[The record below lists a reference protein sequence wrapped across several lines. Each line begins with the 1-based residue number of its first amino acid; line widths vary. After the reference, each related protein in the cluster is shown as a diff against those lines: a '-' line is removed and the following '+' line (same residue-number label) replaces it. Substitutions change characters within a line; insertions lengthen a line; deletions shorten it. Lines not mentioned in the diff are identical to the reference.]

1 MYVHSDRSQITA
13 LKTIQN
19 MVERC
24 NPMTEISGDEW
35 WQTAAATTNC
45 VRIHLSAKAAIL
57 LT

>member
-1 MYVHSDRSQITA
+1 
-13 LKTIQN
+13 

-45 VRIHLSAKAAIL
+45 VKIHLSAKAAIL